1 MFENLFKLSENGT
14 TIRIEVMAGLT
25 TFLTMAYIIIVNPDI
40 MSTTGMDK
48 GALFVAT
55 CLAAAVGCFIMGFF
69 ANYPI
74 ALAPG
79 LGLNAFFAFG
89 VVGGMGVP
97 WQTALG
103 VIFLSGVFFL
113 IITILPIRAWII
125 NAIPKSLKMSISAG
139 IGLFIG
145 VIALEIAG
153 ITVDHPATLV
163 TLGEVTSI
171 EVILVAVGFVAI
183 VALDRIGMKG
193 AIVIGIVGTTVL
205 AHIFGAASGTA
216 MNFTIPSL
224 APTFLQ
230 LDIASAF
237 QVSMI
242 SVIIAFLF
250 VDMFDT
256 AGTLIGVSHR
266 AGLLDEDG
274 KLPRMG
280 KALSADSIATI
291 TGSLVGSSTVTSYIE
306 SAAGVREGG
315 RTGLTAVT
323 VGISV
328 RSGAHSGSGHRTGS
342 SVCNGPGP
350 AFRGSSYGAWPDRAR
365 LGRCDGICPGGSCR
379 GGHAVH
385 LLDRPWH
392 RIRFHHLCGR
402 QGSFGTVQ
410 RSQPGCL
417 YPRNRIWTALRLWPD
432 RLAKPTNSID
442 AGRGFPGP
450 FSYQVT
456 CIHGG
461 SSFATFL
468 NMGQFS

>member
-1 MFENLFKLSENGT
+1 MLIQSTKGNHGRYAAKFENLFKLSENGT
-14 TIRIEVMAGLT
+14 TVRIEVMAGLT

-55 CLAAAVGCFIMGFF
+55 CLAAAIGCFIMGLW

-113 IITILPIRAWII
+113 IITILPIRVWII

-183 VALDRIGMKG
+183 VAMDRIGMKG
-193 AIVIGIVGTTVL
+193 AIIFGIVGTTVL
-205 AHIFGAASGTA
+205 AHIFGAAAGTN
-216 MNFTIPSL
+216 MNFTIPSM
-224 APTFLQ
+224 ATTFLQ
-230 LDIASAF
+230 LDIAGAF
-237 QVSMI
+237 QISMI

-266 AGLLDEDG
+266 AGLLDKDG

-280 KALSADSIATI
+280 KALSADSVATI
-291 TGSLVGSSTVTSYIE
+291 TGSMLGSSTVTSYIE

-315 RTGLTAVT
+315 RTRAYRCHGWCP
-323 VGISV
+323 V
-328 RSGAHSGSGHRTGS
+328 RPSPHPRTHHWSGST
-342 SVCNGPGP
+342 VCNGPGP
-350 AFRGSSYGAWPDRAR
+350 ALRGGADGARPDRAR
-365 LGRCDGICPGGSCR
+365 LG
-379 GGHAVH
+379 
-385 LLDRPWH
+385 
-392 RIRFHHLCGR
+392 
-402 QGSFGTVQ
+402 
-410 RSQPGCL
+410 
-417 YPRNRIWTALRLWPD
+417 
-432 RLAKPTNSID
+432 
-442 AGRGFPGP
+442 
-450 FSYQVT
+450 
-456 CIHGG
+456 
-461 SSFATFL
+461 
-468 NMGQFS
+468 

>member
-14 TIRIEVMAGLT
+14 TVRIEVMAGLT

-55 CLAAAVGCFIMGFF
+55 CLAAAVGCLIMGLW

-145 VIALEIAG
+145 VIALKIAG
-153 ITVDHPATLV
+153 VTVDHPATLV

-171 EVILVAVGFVAI
+171 EVILVAVGFVGI
-183 VALDRIGMKG
+183 IALDRIGMKG
-193 AIVIGIVGTTVL
+193 AIVIGIIGTTIL
-205 AHIFGAASGTA
+205 AHIFGAASGTE
-216 MNFTIPSL
+216 MNFAIPSL

-230 LDIASAF
+230 LDIMGAL
-237 QVSMI
+237 QISMI

-291 TGSLVGSSTVTSYIE
+291 TGSMVGSSTVTSYIE
-306 SAAGVREGG
+306 SASGVREGG

-323 VGISV
+323 VGVLFILALILAPIIGLVPRFATAPALLFVAVLMV
-328 RSGAHSGSGHRTGS
+328 RGLTELDWDD
-342 SVCNGPGP
+342 VTEYGP
-350 AFRGSSYGAWPDRAR
+350 AVLAAVVMPFTFSIAHGIAFGFITYAAAKILSGRFSEASPAVYILAVGFGLLYGFN
-365 LGRCDGICPGGSCR
+365 LIG
-379 GGHAVH
+379 
-385 LLDRPWH
+385 
-392 RIRFHHLCGR
+392 
-402 QGSFGTVQ
+402 
-410 RSQPGCL
+410 
-417 YPRNRIWTALRLWPD
+417 
-432 RLAKPTNSID
+432 
-442 AGRGFPGP
+442 
-450 FSYQVT
+450 
-456 CIHGG
+456 
-461 SSFATFL
+461 
-468 NMGQFS
+468 

>member
-1 MFENLFKLSENGT
+1 MFENLFKLSDHGT
-14 TIRIEVMAGLT
+14 TVRIEVMAGLT

-40 MSTTGMDK
+40 MSAAGMDK

-55 CLAAAVGCFIMGFF
+55 CVAAAVGCLIMGLW

-113 IITILPIRAWII
+113 IITILPIRAAII
-125 NAIPKSLKMSISAG
+125 NSIPKSLKMSISAG

-145 VIALEIAG
+145 VIAMEISG
-153 ITVDHPATLV
+153 ITVDHPVTLV
-163 TLGEVTSI
+163 TLGEVASPQ
-171 EVILVAVGFVAI
+171 VLLVAIGFI
-183 VALDRIGMKG
+183 GIIALDRLAVPG
-193 AIVIGIVGTTVL
+193 AIVLGIIGTTIL
-205 AHIFGAASGTA
+205 AHIFGLGGSTA
-216 MNFTIPSL
+216 LDFSIPSL

-230 LDIASAF
+230 LDIAGAF

-323 VGISV
+323 VGILFIL
-328 RSGAHSGSGHRTGS
+328 A
-342 SVCNGPGP
+342 
-350 AFRGSSYGAWPDRAR
+350 
-365 LGRCDGICPGGSCR
+365 
-379 GGHAVH
+379 
-385 LLDRPWH
+385 LLLAP
-392 RIRFHHLCGR
+392 IIGL
-402 QGSFGTVQ
+402 V
-410 RSQPGCL
+410 
-417 YPRNRIWTALRLWPD
+417 PR
-432 RLAKPTNSID
+432 
-442 AGRGFPGP
+442 
-450 FSYQVT
+450 
-456 CIHGG
+456 
-461 SSFATFL
+461 FATAPALLFVAVL
-468 NMGQFS
+468 MVRGLTEIDWEDVTEYAPAVLAAVVMPFTFSIAHGIAFGFIVYAAGKILTGRAKEASPILYIMAVLFVLLYGFGLIG

>member
-14 TIRIEVMAGLT
+14 TVRIEVMAGLT
-25 TFLTMAYIIIVNPDI
+25 TFLTMAYIIIVHPALL
-40 MSTTGMDK
+40 STTGMDK

-55 CLAAAVGCFIMGFF
+55 CLAAAIGCFIMGLW

-113 IITILPIRAWII
+113 IITILPIRVWII

-183 VALDRIGMKG
+183 VAMDRIGMKG
-193 AIVIGIVGTTVL
+193 AIIFGIVGTTVL
-205 AHIFGAASGTA
+205 AHIFGAAAGTN

-230 LDIASAF
+230 LDIAGAF
-237 QVSMI
+237 QISMI

-266 AGLLDEDG
+266 AGLLDKDG

-280 KALSADSIATI
+280 KALSADSVATI
-291 TGSLVGSSTVTSYIE
+291 TGSMLGSSTVTSYIE

-323 VGISV
+323 VGVLFVLALILAPIIGLV
-328 RSGAHSGSGHRTGS
+328 
-342 SVCNGPGP
+342 
-350 AFRGSSYGAWPDRAR
+350 
-365 LGRCDGICPGGSCR
+365 
-379 GGHAVH
+379 
-385 LLDRPWH
+385 
-392 RIRFHHLCGR
+392 
-402 QGSFGTVQ
+402 
-410 RSQPGCL
+410 
-417 YPRNRIWTALRLWPD
+417 PR
-432 RLAKPTNSID
+432 
-442 AGRGFPGP
+442 
-450 FSYQVT
+450 
-456 CIHGG
+456 
-461 SSFATFL
+461 FATAPALLFVAVL
-468 NMGQFS
+468 MVRGLTELDWDDVTEYAPAVLAAVVMPFTFSIAHGIAFGFITYAAAKVLSGRFSEASPAVYILAIGFGLLYGFGLIG

>member
-14 TIRIEVMAGLT
+14 TVRIEVMAGLT

-55 CLAAAVGCFIMGFF
+55 CLAAAIGCFIMGLW

-113 IITILPIRAWII
+113 IITILPIRVWII

-163 TLGEVTSI
+163 TLGKVTSI

-183 VALDRIGMKG
+183 VAMDRIGLKG
-193 AIVIGIVGTTVL
+193 AIIFGIVGTTVL
-205 AHIFGAASGTA
+205 AHIFGAAAGTE

-230 LDIASAF
+230 LDIAGAF
-237 QVSMI
+237 QIGMI

-266 AGLLDEDG
+266 AGLLDKDG

-280 KALSADSIATI
+280 KALSADSVATI
-291 TGSLVGSSTVTSYIE
+291 TGSMLGSSTVTSYIE

-323 VGISV
+323 VGVLFVVALILAPIIGLV
-328 RSGAHSGSGHRTGS
+328 
-342 SVCNGPGP
+342 
-350 AFRGSSYGAWPDRAR
+350 
-365 LGRCDGICPGGSCR
+365 
-379 GGHAVH
+379 
-385 LLDRPWH
+385 
-392 RIRFHHLCGR
+392 
-402 QGSFGTVQ
+402 
-410 RSQPGCL
+410 
-417 YPRNRIWTALRLWPD
+417 PR
-432 RLAKPTNSID
+432 
-442 AGRGFPGP
+442 
-450 FSYQVT
+450 
-456 CIHGG
+456 
-461 SSFATFL
+461 FATAPALLFVAVL
-468 NMGQFS
+468 MVRGLTELDWDDVTEYAPAVLAAVVMPFTFSIAHGIAFGFITYAAAKVLSGRFSEASPAVYVLAIGFGLLYGFGLIG

>member
-14 TIRIEVMAGLT
+14 TVRIEVMAGLT

-55 CLAAAVGCFIMGFF
+55 CLAAAIGCFIMGLW

-113 IITILPIRAWII
+113 IITILPIRVWII

-183 VALDRIGMKG
+183 VAMDRIGMKG
-193 AIVIGIVGTTVL
+193 AIIFGIVGTTVL
-205 AHIFGAASGTA
+205 AHIFGAAAGTE

-230 LDIASAF
+230 LDIAGAF
-237 QVSMI
+237 QISMI

-266 AGLLDEDG
+266 AGLLDKDG

-280 KALSADSIATI
+280 KALSADSVATI
-291 TGSLVGSSTVTSYIE
+291 TGSMLGSSTVTSYIE

-323 VGISV
+323 VGVLFVLALILAPIIGLV
-328 RSGAHSGSGHRTGS
+328 
-342 SVCNGPGP
+342 
-350 AFRGSSYGAWPDRAR
+350 
-365 LGRCDGICPGGSCR
+365 
-379 GGHAVH
+379 
-385 LLDRPWH
+385 
-392 RIRFHHLCGR
+392 
-402 QGSFGTVQ
+402 
-410 RSQPGCL
+410 
-417 YPRNRIWTALRLWPD
+417 PR
-432 RLAKPTNSID
+432 
-442 AGRGFPGP
+442 
-450 FSYQVT
+450 
-456 CIHGG
+456 
-461 SSFATFL
+461 FATAPALLFVAVL
-468 NMGQFS
+468 MVRGLTELDWDDVTEYAPAVLAAVVMPFTFSIAHGIAFGFITYAAAKVLSGRFSEASPAVYVLAIGFGLLYGFGLIG

>member
-14 TIRIEVMAGLT
+14 TVRIEVMAGLT

-55 CLAAAVGCFIMGFF
+55 CLAAAIGCLIMGLF

-89 VVGGMGVP
+89 VVGGMEVP

-113 IITILPIRAWII
+113 IITILPIRVWII

-153 ITVDHPATLV
+153 VTVDHPATLV

-171 EVILVAVGFVAI
+171 KIILVAVGFVGI
-183 VALDRIGMKG
+183 IALDRIGMKG
-193 AIVIGIVGTTVL
+193 AIVIGIIGTTVL
-205 AHIFGAASGTA
+205 AHLFGAASETE
-216 MNFTIPSL
+216 MNFAIPSL
-224 APTFLQ
+224 VPTFLQ
-230 LDIASAF
+230 LDIAGAF
-237 QVSMI
+237 KLSMI

-280 KALSADSIATI
+280 KALSADSVATI
-291 TGSLVGSSTVTSYIE
+291 TGSLIGSSTVTSYIE
-306 SAAGVREGG
+306 SASGVREGG

-323 VGISV
+323 VGILFILALILAPIIGLVPRFATAPALLFVAVLMV
-328 RSGAHSGSGHRTGS
+328 RGLTELDWDD
-342 SVCNGPGP
+342 VTEYGP
-350 AFRGSSYGAWPDRAR
+350 AVLAAVVMPFTFSIAHGIAFGFITYAAAKMLSGRFTEASPAVYVLAVGFALLYG
-365 LGRCDGICPGGSCR
+365 
-379 GGHAVH
+379 
-385 LLDRPWH
+385 
-392 RIRFHHLCGR
+392 
-402 QGSFGTVQ
+402 FGLI
-410 RSQPGCL
+410 G
-417 YPRNRIWTALRLWPD
+417 
-432 RLAKPTNSID
+432 
-442 AGRGFPGP
+442 
-450 FSYQVT
+450 
-456 CIHGG
+456 
-461 SSFATFL
+461 
-468 NMGQFS
+468 

>member
-14 TIRIEVMAGLT
+14 TVRIEVMAGLT

-55 CLAAAVGCFIMGFF
+55 CLAAAIGCFIMGLW

-113 IITILPIRAWII
+113 IITILPIRVWII

-183 VALDRIGMKG
+183 VAMDRIGLKG
-193 AIVIGIVGTTVL
+193 AIIFGIVGTTVL
-205 AHIFGAASGTA
+205 AHIFGAAAGTE

-230 LDIASAF
+230 LDIAGAF
-237 QVSMI
+237 QIGMI

-266 AGLLDEDG
+266 AGLLDKDG

-280 KALSADSIATI
+280 KALSADSVATI
-291 TGSLVGSSTVTSYIE
+291 TGSMLGSSTVTSYIE

-323 VGISV
+323 VGVLFVVALILAPIIGLV
-328 RSGAHSGSGHRTGS
+328 
-342 SVCNGPGP
+342 
-350 AFRGSSYGAWPDRAR
+350 
-365 LGRCDGICPGGSCR
+365 
-379 GGHAVH
+379 
-385 LLDRPWH
+385 
-392 RIRFHHLCGR
+392 
-402 QGSFGTVQ
+402 
-410 RSQPGCL
+410 
-417 YPRNRIWTALRLWPD
+417 PR
-432 RLAKPTNSID
+432 
-442 AGRGFPGP
+442 
-450 FSYQVT
+450 
-456 CIHGG
+456 
-461 SSFATFL
+461 FATAPALLFVAVL
-468 NMGQFS
+468 MVRGLTELDWDDVTEYAPAVLAAVVMPFTFSIAHGIAFGFITYAAAKVLSGRFSEASPAVYVLAIGFGLLYGFGLIG

>member
-14 TIRIEVMAGLT
+14 TVRIEVMAGLT

-55 CLAAAVGCFIMGFF
+55 CLAAAVGCFIMGLW

-113 IITILPIRAWII
+113 IITILPIRVWII
-125 NAIPKSLKMSISAG
+125 NSIPKSLKMSISAG

-153 ITVDHPATLV
+153 ISVQGDPAPLV
-163 TLGEVTSI
+163 TLGAITST
-171 EVILVAVGFVAI
+171 EAILVAVGFVAI
-183 VALDRIGMKG
+183 VGLDRLGIKG
-193 AIVIGIVGTTVL
+193 AIVIGIIATTIL
-205 AHIFGAASGTA
+205 AHIFGAASGTN
-216 MNFTIPSL
+216 MNFEIPSL

-230 LDIASAF
+230 LDIAGAL
-237 QVSMI
+237 QLSMI

-280 KALSADSIATI
+280 KALSADSIATV
-291 TGSLVGSSTVTSYIE
+291 TGSMLGSSTVTSYIE
-306 SAAGVREGG
+306 SASGVREGG

-323 VGISV
+323 VGILFV
-328 RSGAHSGSGHRTGS
+328 LALILAPIIGL
-342 SVCNGPGP
+342 V
-350 AFRGSSYGAWPDRAR
+350 
-365 LGRCDGICPGGSCR
+365 
-379 GGHAVH
+379 
-385 LLDRPWH
+385 
-392 RIRFHHLCGR
+392 
-402 QGSFGTVQ
+402 
-410 RSQPGCL
+410 
-417 YPRNRIWTALRLWPD
+417 PR
-432 RLAKPTNSID
+432 
-442 AGRGFPGP
+442 
-450 FSYQVT
+450 
-456 CIHGG
+456 
-461 SSFATFL
+461 FATAPALLFVAVL
-468 NMGQFS
+468 MVRGLTELDWDDVTEYAPAVLAAVVMPFTFSIAHGIAFGFITYAAAKIVSGRFNEASPAVYALAVGFGLLYGFDLIG

>member
-1 MFENLFKLSENGT
+1 MFENLFKLSDHGT
-14 TIRIEVMAGLT
+14 TVRIEVMAGLT

-40 MSTTGMDK
+40 MSAAGMDK

-55 CLAAAVGCFIMGFF
+55 CVAAAVGCLIMGLW

-113 IITILPIRAWII
+113 IITILPIRAAII
-125 NAIPKSLKMSISAG
+125 NSIPKSLKMSISAG

-145 VIALEIAG
+145 VIAMEISG
-153 ITVDHPATLV
+153 ITVDHPVTLV
-163 TLGEVTSI
+163 TLGEVASPQ
-171 EVILVAVGFVAI
+171 VVLVAIGFI
-183 VALDRIGMKG
+183 GIIALDRLAVPG
-193 AIVIGIVGTTVL
+193 AIVLGIIGTTIL
-205 AHIFGAASGTA
+205 AHIFGLGGSTA
-216 MNFTIPSL
+216 LDFSIPSL

-230 LDIASAF
+230 LDIVGAF
-237 QVSMI
+237 QISMI

-323 VGISV
+323 VGILFIL
-328 RSGAHSGSGHRTGS
+328 A
-342 SVCNGPGP
+342 
-350 AFRGSSYGAWPDRAR
+350 
-365 LGRCDGICPGGSCR
+365 
-379 GGHAVH
+379 
-385 LLDRPWH
+385 LLLAPV
-392 RIRFHHLCGR
+392 IGL
-402 QGSFGTVQ
+402 V
-410 RSQPGCL
+410 
-417 YPRNRIWTALRLWPD
+417 PR
-432 RLAKPTNSID
+432 
-442 AGRGFPGP
+442 
-450 FSYQVT
+450 
-456 CIHGG
+456 
-461 SSFATFL
+461 FATAPALLFVAVL
-468 NMGQFS
+468 MVRGLTEIDWEDVTEYAPAVLAAVVMPFTFSIAHGIAFGFIVYAAGKLLTGRMSEASPILYIMAALFVLLYGFGLIG

>member
-14 TIRIEVMAGLT
+14 TVRIEVMAGLT

-55 CLAAAVGCFIMGFF
+55 CLAAAIGCFIMGLW

-113 IITILPIRAWII
+113 IITILPIRVWII

-183 VALDRIGMKG
+183 VAMDRIGMKG
-193 AIVIGIVGTTVL
+193 AIIFGIVGTTVL
-205 AHIFGAASGTA
+205 AHIFGAAAGTN

-230 LDIASAF
+230 LDIAGAF
-237 QVSMI
+237 QISMI

-266 AGLLDEDG
+266 AGLLDKDG

-280 KALSADSIATI
+280 KALSADSVATI
-291 TGSLVGSSTVTSYIE
+291 TGSMLGSSTVTSYIE

-323 VGISV
+323 VGVLFVLALILAPIIGLV
-328 RSGAHSGSGHRTGS
+328 
-342 SVCNGPGP
+342 
-350 AFRGSSYGAWPDRAR
+350 
-365 LGRCDGICPGGSCR
+365 
-379 GGHAVH
+379 
-385 LLDRPWH
+385 
-392 RIRFHHLCGR
+392 
-402 QGSFGTVQ
+402 
-410 RSQPGCL
+410 
-417 YPRNRIWTALRLWPD
+417 PR
-432 RLAKPTNSID
+432 
-442 AGRGFPGP
+442 
-450 FSYQVT
+450 
-456 CIHGG
+456 
-461 SSFATFL
+461 FATAPALLFVAVL
-468 NMGQFS
+468 MVRGLTELDWDDVTEYAPAVLAAVVMPFTFSIAHGIAFGFITYAAAKVLSGRFSEASPAVYILAIGFGLLYGFGLIG

>member
-1 MFENLFKLSENGT
+1 MFENLFKLSENET
-14 TIRIEVMAGLT
+14 TVRIEVMAGLT

-55 CLAAAVGCFIMGFF
+55 CLAAAVGCFIMGLW

-113 IITILPIRAWII
+113 IITILPIRVWII
-125 NAIPKSLKMSISAG
+125 NSIPKSLKMSISAG

-153 ITVDHPATLV
+153 ISVQGDPAPLV
-163 TLGEVTSI
+163 TLGAITST
-171 EVILVAVGFVAI
+171 EAILVAVGFVAI
-183 VALDRIGMKG
+183 VGLDRLGIKG
-193 AIVIGIVGTTVL
+193 AIVIGIIATTIL
-205 AHIFGAASGTA
+205 AHIFGAASGTN
-216 MNFTIPSL
+216 MNFEIPSL

-230 LDIASAF
+230 LDIAGAL
-237 QVSMI
+237 QLSMI

-274 KLPRMG
+274 KLPRIG
-280 KALSADSIATI
+280 KALSADSIATV
-291 TGSLVGSSTVTSYIE
+291 TGSMLGSSTVTSYIE
-306 SAAGVREGG
+306 SASGVREGG

-323 VGISV
+323 VGILFV
-328 RSGAHSGSGHRTGS
+328 LALILAPIIGL
-342 SVCNGPGP
+342 V
-350 AFRGSSYGAWPDRAR
+350 
-365 LGRCDGICPGGSCR
+365 
-379 GGHAVH
+379 
-385 LLDRPWH
+385 
-392 RIRFHHLCGR
+392 
-402 QGSFGTVQ
+402 
-410 RSQPGCL
+410 
-417 YPRNRIWTALRLWPD
+417 PR
-432 RLAKPTNSID
+432 
-442 AGRGFPGP
+442 
-450 FSYQVT
+450 
-456 CIHGG
+456 
-461 SSFATFL
+461 FATAPALLFVAVL
-468 NMGQFS
+468 MVRGLTELDWDDVTEYAPAVLAAVVMPFTFSIAHGIAFGFITYAAAKIVSGRFNEASPAVYALAVGFGLLYGFDLIG

>member
-1 MFENLFKLSENGT
+1 MLDNLFKLSDHGT
-14 TIRIEVMAGLT
+14 TVRIEVMAGLT

-40 MSTTGMDK
+40 MSAAGMDK

-55 CLAAAVGCFIMGFF
+55 CVAAAVGCLIMGLW

-113 IITILPIRAWII
+113 IITILPIRAAII
-125 NAIPKSLKMSISAG
+125 NSIPKSLKMSISAG

-145 VIALEIAG
+145 VIAMEISG
-153 ITVDHPATLV
+153 ITVDHPVTLV
-163 TLGEVTSI
+163 TLGEVASPQ
-171 EVILVAVGFVAI
+171 VILVAIGFI
-183 VALDRIGMKG
+183 GIIALDRLAVPG
-193 AIVIGIVGTTVL
+193 AIVLGIIGTTIL
-205 AHIFGAASGTA
+205 AHIFGLGGSTA
-216 MNFTIPSL
+216 LDFSIPSL

-230 LDIASAF
+230 LDIAGAF
-237 QVSMI
+237 QISMI

-323 VGISV
+323 VGVLFIL
-328 RSGAHSGSGHRTGS
+328 A
-342 SVCNGPGP
+342 
-350 AFRGSSYGAWPDRAR
+350 
-365 LGRCDGICPGGSCR
+365 
-379 GGHAVH
+379 
-385 LLDRPWH
+385 LLLAPV
-392 RIRFHHLCGR
+392 IGL
-402 QGSFGTVQ
+402 V
-410 RSQPGCL
+410 
-417 YPRNRIWTALRLWPD
+417 PR
-432 RLAKPTNSID
+432 
-442 AGRGFPGP
+442 
-450 FSYQVT
+450 
-456 CIHGG
+456 
-461 SSFATFL
+461 FATAPALLFVAVL
-468 NMGQFS
+468 MVRGLTEIDWEDVTEYAPAVLAAVVMPFTFSIAHGIAFGFIVYAAGKILTGRASEASPILYIMAVLFVLLYGFGLIG

>member
-1 MFENLFKLSENGT
+1 MLDNFFKLSENGT
-14 TIRIEVMAGLT
+14 TVRIEIMAGLT

-40 MSTTGMDK
+40 LSAAGMDK

-55 CLAAAVGCFIMGFF
+55 CVAAAVGCLVMGLW

-103 VIFLSGVFFL
+103 VIFLSGVIFL
-113 IITILPIRAWII
+113 ILAILPVRVWII
-125 NAIPKSLKMSISAG
+125 NAIPRSLKMSISAG

-153 ITVDHPATLV
+153 ITTDHPVTLV
-163 TLGEVTSI
+163 TLGPVATI

-183 VALDRIGMKG
+183 IALDRMKVPG
-193 AIVIGIVGTTVL
+193 AIVIGIIGTTIL
-205 AHIFGAASGTA
+205 AHIFGATQTASFD
-216 MNFTIPSL
+216 FTIPSL

-230 LDIASAF
+230 LDIAGAF
-237 QVSMI
+237 QVGMI

-266 AGLLDEDG
+266 AGLLDEEG

-280 KALSADSIATI
+280 RALSSDSIATI
-291 TGSLVGSSTVTSYIE
+291 TGSLFGTSTVTSYIE
-306 SAAGVREGG
+306 SASGVREGG

-323 VGISV
+323 VGVLFIL
-328 RSGAHSGSGHRTGS
+328 A
-342 SVCNGPGP
+342 
-350 AFRGSSYGAWPDRAR
+350 
-365 LGRCDGICPGGSCR
+365 
-379 GGHAVH
+379 
-385 LLDRPWH
+385 LLLAP
-392 RIRFHHLCGR
+392 IIGL
-402 QGSFGTVQ
+402 V
-410 RSQPGCL
+410 
-417 YPRNRIWTALRLWPD
+417 PR
-432 RLAKPTNSID
+432 
-442 AGRGFPGP
+442 
-450 FSYQVT
+450 
-456 CIHGG
+456 
-461 SSFATFL
+461 FATAPALLFVAVLMVRGLTEVDWDDVTEYAPAILAAVVMPFTFSIAHGIAFGFITYAVGKILSGRFSEASPAVYLLAAIFL
-468 NMGQFS
+468 LLYGFGLIGPS

>member
-14 TIRIEVMAGLT
+14 TVRIEVMAGLT

-55 CLAAAVGCFIMGFF
+55 CLAAAVGCFIMGLW

-113 IITILPIRAWII
+113 IITILPIRVWII
-125 NAIPKSLKMSISAG
+125 NSIPKSLKMSISAG

-183 VALDRIGMKG
+183 VGLDRLGIKG
-193 AIVIGIVGTTVL
+193 AIVIGIIGTTIL
-205 AHIFGAASGTA
+205 AHIFGAASGTD
-216 MNFTIPSL
+216 MNFEIPSL

-230 LDIASAF
+230 LDIVGAL
-237 QVSMI
+237 QLSMI

-280 KALSADSIATI
+280 KALSADSIATV
-291 TGSLVGSSTVTSYIE
+291 TGSMLGSSTVTSYIE
-306 SAAGVREGG
+306 SASGVREGG

-323 VGISV
+323 VGILFV
-328 RSGAHSGSGHRTGS
+328 LALILAPIIGL
-342 SVCNGPGP
+342 V
-350 AFRGSSYGAWPDRAR
+350 
-365 LGRCDGICPGGSCR
+365 
-379 GGHAVH
+379 
-385 LLDRPWH
+385 
-392 RIRFHHLCGR
+392 
-402 QGSFGTVQ
+402 
-410 RSQPGCL
+410 
-417 YPRNRIWTALRLWPD
+417 PR
-432 RLAKPTNSID
+432 
-442 AGRGFPGP
+442 
-450 FSYQVT
+450 
-456 CIHGG
+456 
-461 SSFATFL
+461 FATAPALLFVAVL
-468 NMGQFS
+468 MVRGLTELDWDDVTEYAPAVLAAVVMPFTFSIAHGIAFGFITYAAAKIVSGRFNEASPAVYALAVGFGLLYGFDLIG

>member
-1 MFENLFKLSENGT
+1 
-14 TIRIEVMAGLT
+14 
-25 TFLTMAYIIIVNPDI
+25 MAYIIIVNPDI
-40 MSTTGMDK
+40 MSAAGMDK

-55 CLAAAVGCFIMGFF
+55 CVAAAVGCLIMGLW

-113 IITILPIRAWII
+113 IITILPIRAAII
-125 NAIPKSLKMSISAG
+125 NSIPKSLKMSISAG

-145 VIALEIAG
+145 VIAMEISG
-153 ITVDHPATLV
+153 ITVDHPVTLV
-163 TLGEVTSI
+163 TLGEVASPQ
-171 EVILVAVGFVAI
+171 VLLVAIGFVGI
-183 VALDRIGMKG
+183 IALDRLAVPG
-193 AIVIGIVGTTVL
+193 AIVLGIIGTTVL
-205 AHIFGAASGTA
+205 AHIFGLGGSTA
-216 MNFTIPSL
+216 LDFSIPSL

-230 LDIASAF
+230 LDIAGAF

-323 VGISV
+323 VGVLFIL
-328 RSGAHSGSGHRTGS
+328 A
-342 SVCNGPGP
+342 
-350 AFRGSSYGAWPDRAR
+350 
-365 LGRCDGICPGGSCR
+365 
-379 GGHAVH
+379 
-385 LLDRPWH
+385 LLLAPV
-392 RIRFHHLCGR
+392 IGL
-402 QGSFGTVQ
+402 V
-410 RSQPGCL
+410 
-417 YPRNRIWTALRLWPD
+417 PR
-432 RLAKPTNSID
+432 
-442 AGRGFPGP
+442 
-450 FSYQVT
+450 
-456 CIHGG
+456 
-461 SSFATFL
+461 FATAPALLFVAVL
-468 NMGQFS
+468 MVRGLTEIDWEDVTEYAPAVLAAVVMPFTFSIAHGIAFGFIVYAAGKILTGRMSEASPILYIMAVLFVLLYGFGLIG

>member
-14 TIRIEVMAGLT
+14 TVRIEVMAGLT

-55 CLAAAVGCFIMGFF
+55 CLAAAVGCLIMGLW

-145 VIALEIAG
+145 VIALKIAG
-153 ITVDHPATLV
+153 VTVDHPATLV

-171 EVILVAVGFVAI
+171 EVILVAVGFVGI
-183 VALDRIGMKG
+183 IALDRIGMKG
-193 AIVIGIVGTTVL
+193 AIVIGIIGTTIL
-205 AHIFGAASGTA
+205 AHIFGAASGTE
-216 MNFTIPSL
+216 MNFAIPSL

-230 LDIASAF
+230 LDIMGAL
-237 QVSMI
+237 QISMI

-291 TGSLVGSSTVTSYIE
+291 TGSMVGSSTVTSYIE
-306 SAAGVREGG
+306 SASGVREGG

-323 VGISV
+323 VGVLFILALILAPIIGLVPRFATAPALLFVAVLMV
-328 RSGAHSGSGHRTGS
+328 RGLTELDWDD
-342 SVCNGPGP
+342 VTEYGP
-350 AFRGSSYGAWPDRAR
+350 AVLAAVIMPFTFSIAHGIAFGFITYAAAKILSGRFSEASPAVYILAVGFGLLYGFN
-365 LGRCDGICPGGSCR
+365 LIG
-379 GGHAVH
+379 
-385 LLDRPWH
+385 
-392 RIRFHHLCGR
+392 
-402 QGSFGTVQ
+402 
-410 RSQPGCL
+410 
-417 YPRNRIWTALRLWPD
+417 
-432 RLAKPTNSID
+432 
-442 AGRGFPGP
+442 
-450 FSYQVT
+450 
-456 CIHGG
+456 
-461 SSFATFL
+461 
-468 NMGQFS
+468 

>member
-1 MFENLFKLSENGT
+1 MFENLFKLSDHGT
-14 TIRIEVMAGLT
+14 TVRIEVMAGLT

-40 MSTTGMDK
+40 MSAAGMDK

-55 CLAAAVGCFIMGFF
+55 CVAAAVGCLIMGLW

-113 IITILPIRAWII
+113 IITILPIRAAII
-125 NAIPKSLKMSISAG
+125 NSIPKSLKMSISAG

-145 VIALEIAG
+145 VIAMEISG
-153 ITVDHPATLV
+153 ITVDHPVTLV
-163 TLGEVTSI
+163 TLGEVASPQ
-171 EVILVAVGFVAI
+171 VILVALGFIGII
-183 VALDRIGMKG
+183 VLDRLAVPG
-193 AIVIGIVGTTVL
+193 AIVLGIIGTTVL
-205 AHIFGAASGTA
+205 AHIFGLGGSTA
-216 MNFTIPSL
+216 LDFSIPSL

-230 LDIASAF
+230 LDIAGAF

-323 VGISV
+323 VGVLFIL
-328 RSGAHSGSGHRTGS
+328 A
-342 SVCNGPGP
+342 
-350 AFRGSSYGAWPDRAR
+350 
-365 LGRCDGICPGGSCR
+365 
-379 GGHAVH
+379 
-385 LLDRPWH
+385 LLLAP
-392 RIRFHHLCGR
+392 IIGL
-402 QGSFGTVQ
+402 V
-410 RSQPGCL
+410 
-417 YPRNRIWTALRLWPD
+417 PR
-432 RLAKPTNSID
+432 
-442 AGRGFPGP
+442 
-450 FSYQVT
+450 
-456 CIHGG
+456 
-461 SSFATFL
+461 FATAPALLFVAVL
-468 NMGQFS
+468 MVRGLTEIDWDDVTEYAPAVLAAVVMPFTFSIAHGIAFGFIVYAAGKILTGRMSEASPILYIMAVLFVLLYGFGLIG

>member
-14 TIRIEVMAGLT
+14 TVRIEVMAGLT

-40 MSTTGMDK
+40 MSAAGMDK

-55 CLAAAVGCFIMGFF
+55 CIAAAIGCLIMGLW

-103 VIFLSGVFFL
+103 VIFLSGIFFL
-113 IITILPIRAWII
+113 IITILPIRAAII
-125 NAIPKSLKMSISAG
+125 NSIPKSLKMSISAG

-145 VIALEIAG
+145 VIALQISG
-153 ITVDHPATLV
+153 IVVDHPATLV
-163 TLGEVTSI
+163 NLGDVATAQV
-171 EVILVAVGFVAI
+171 VIVAVGFVAI
-183 VALDRIGMKG
+183 IALDRLAVPG
-193 AIVIGIVGTTVL
+193 AIVIGIIGTTVL
-205 AHIFGAASGTA
+205 AHIFGQAGGAAMDFS
-216 MNFTIPSL
+216 IPSL

-230 LDIASAF
+230 LDIAGAF

-266 AGLLDEDG
+266 AGLLDADG

-323 VGISV
+323 VGILFIL
-328 RSGAHSGSGHRTGS
+328 A
-342 SVCNGPGP
+342 
-350 AFRGSSYGAWPDRAR
+350 
-365 LGRCDGICPGGSCR
+365 
-379 GGHAVH
+379 
-385 LLDRPWH
+385 LLLAP
-392 RIRFHHLCGR
+392 IIGL
-402 QGSFGTVQ
+402 V
-410 RSQPGCL
+410 
-417 YPRNRIWTALRLWPD
+417 PR
-432 RLAKPTNSID
+432 
-442 AGRGFPGP
+442 
-450 FSYQVT
+450 
-456 CIHGG
+456 
-461 SSFATFL
+461 FATAPALLFVAVL
-468 NMGQFS
+468 MVRGLTEIDWDDVTEYAPAVLAAVVMPFTFSIAHGIAFGFIVYAAGKILTGRLSEASPIVYIMAVLFVLLYAFGLIG

>member
-323 VGISV
+323 VGILFV
-328 RSGAHSGSGHRTGS
+328 LALILAPVIGL
-342 SVCNGPGP
+342 V
-350 AFRGSSYGAWPDRAR
+350 
-365 LGRCDGICPGGSCR
+365 
-379 GGHAVH
+379 
-385 LLDRPWH
+385 
-392 RIRFHHLCGR
+392 
-402 QGSFGTVQ
+402 
-410 RSQPGCL
+410 
-417 YPRNRIWTALRLWPD
+417 PR
-432 RLAKPTNSID
+432 
-442 AGRGFPGP
+442 
-450 FSYQVT
+450 
-456 CIHGG
+456 
-461 SSFATFL
+461 FATAPALLFVAVL
-468 NMGQFS
+468 MVRGLTELDWDDVTEYAPAVLAAVVMPFTFSIAHGIAFGFITYAAAKVLSGRFSEASPAVYILAIGFGLLYGFGLIG

>member
-14 TIRIEVMAGLT
+14 TVRIEVMAGLT

-55 CLAAAVGCFIMGFF
+55 CLAAAVGCLIMGLW

-145 VIALEIAG
+145 VIALQIAG
-153 ITVDHPATLV
+153 LTVDHPATLV

-171 EVILVAVGFVAI
+171 EVILVAVGFVGI
-183 VALDRIGMKG
+183 IALDRIGMKG
-193 AIVIGIVGTTVL
+193 AIVIGIIGTTIL
-205 AHIFGAASGTA
+205 AHIFGAASGTE
-216 MNFTIPSL
+216 MNFAIPSL

-230 LDIASAF
+230 LDIMGAL
-237 QVSMI
+237 QISMI

-291 TGSLVGSSTVTSYIE
+291 TGSMVGSSTVTSYIE
-306 SAAGVREGG
+306 SASGVREGG

-323 VGISV
+323 VGVLFILALILAPIIGLVPRFATAPALLFVAVLMV
-328 RSGAHSGSGHRTGS
+328 RGLTELDWDD
-342 SVCNGPGP
+342 VTEYGP
-350 AFRGSSYGAWPDRAR
+350 AVLAAVVMPFTFSIAHGIAFGFITYAAAKILSGRFSEASPAVYILAVGFGLLYGFN
-365 LGRCDGICPGGSCR
+365 LIG
-379 GGHAVH
+379 
-385 LLDRPWH
+385 
-392 RIRFHHLCGR
+392 
-402 QGSFGTVQ
+402 
-410 RSQPGCL
+410 
-417 YPRNRIWTALRLWPD
+417 
-432 RLAKPTNSID
+432 
-442 AGRGFPGP
+442 
-450 FSYQVT
+450 
-456 CIHGG
+456 
-461 SSFATFL
+461 
-468 NMGQFS
+468 

>member
-14 TIRIEVMAGLT
+14 TVRIEVMAGLT

-55 CLAAAVGCFIMGFF
+55 CLAAAVGCFIMGLW

-113 IITILPIRAWII
+113 IITILPIRVWII
-125 NAIPKSLKMSISAG
+125 NAIPKSLKMAISAG

-171 EVILVAVGFVAI
+171 EVILVAIGFVAI
-183 VALDRIGMKG
+183 VAMDRIGMKG

-205 AHIFGAASGTA
+205 AHIFGAAGSTE

-230 LDIASAF
+230 LDIAGAF
-237 QVSMI
+237 QVGMI

-280 KALSADSIATI
+280 KALSADSVATI
-291 TGSLVGSSTVTSYIE
+291 TGSMLGSSTVTSYIE
-306 SAAGVREGG
+306 SASGVREGG

-323 VGISV
+323 VGVLFILALILAPIIGLV
-328 RSGAHSGSGHRTGS
+328 
-342 SVCNGPGP
+342 
-350 AFRGSSYGAWPDRAR
+350 
-365 LGRCDGICPGGSCR
+365 
-379 GGHAVH
+379 
-385 LLDRPWH
+385 
-392 RIRFHHLCGR
+392 
-402 QGSFGTVQ
+402 
-410 RSQPGCL
+410 
-417 YPRNRIWTALRLWPD
+417 PR
-432 RLAKPTNSID
+432 
-442 AGRGFPGP
+442 
-450 FSYQVT
+450 
-456 CIHGG
+456 
-461 SSFATFL
+461 FATAPALLFVAVL
-468 NMGQFS
+468 MVRGLTELDWDDVTEYAPAVLAAVVMPFTFSIAHGIAFGFITYAAAKVLSGRFGEASPAVYVLAVGFALLYGFGLIG

>member
-14 TIRIEVMAGLT
+14 TVRIEVMAGLT

-55 CLAAAVGCFIMGFF
+55 CLAAAVGCLIMGLW

-103 VIFLSGVFFL
+103 VIFLSGIFFL

-145 VIALEIAG
+145 VIALQIAG
-153 ITVDHPATLV
+153 LTVDHPATLV
-163 TLGEVTSI
+163 TLGKVTSI
-171 EVILVAVGFVAI
+171 EVILVAVGFVGI
-183 VALDRIGMKG
+183 IALDRIGMKG

-205 AHIFGAASGTA
+205 AHIFGAAGGTE

-230 LDIASAF
+230 LDTVGAL
-237 QVSMI
+237 QYSMI

-291 TGSLVGSSTVTSYIE
+291 TGSMVGSSTVTSYIE
-306 SAAGVREGG
+306 SASGVREGG

-323 VGISV
+323 VGILFILALILAPIIGLVPRFATAPALLFVAVLMV
-328 RSGAHSGSGHRTGS
+328 RGLTELDWDD
-342 SVCNGPGP
+342 VTEYGP
-350 AFRGSSYGAWPDRAR
+350 AVLAAVVMPFTFSIAHGIAFGFITYAAAKILSGRFSEASPAVYILAVGFGLLYGFD
-365 LGRCDGICPGGSCR
+365 LIG
-379 GGHAVH
+379 
-385 LLDRPWH
+385 
-392 RIRFHHLCGR
+392 
-402 QGSFGTVQ
+402 
-410 RSQPGCL
+410 
-417 YPRNRIWTALRLWPD
+417 
-432 RLAKPTNSID
+432 
-442 AGRGFPGP
+442 
-450 FSYQVT
+450 
-456 CIHGG
+456 
-461 SSFATFL
+461 
-468 NMGQFS
+468 

>member
-14 TIRIEVMAGLT
+14 TVRIEVMAGLT

-55 CLAAAVGCFIMGFF
+55 CLAAAIGCLIMGLW

-145 VIALEIAG
+145 VIALKIAG
-153 ITVDHPATLV
+153 VTVDHPATLV

-171 EVILVAVGFVAI
+171 EVILVAVGFVGI
-183 VALDRIGMKG
+183 IALDRIGMKG
-193 AIVIGIVGTTVL
+193 AIVIGIIGTTIL
-205 AHIFGAASGTA
+205 AHIFGAASGTE
-216 MNFTIPSL
+216 MNFAIPSL

-230 LDIASAF
+230 LDIMGAL
-237 QVSMI
+237 QISMI

-280 KALSADSIATI
+280 KALSADSVATI
-291 TGSLVGSSTVTSYIE
+291 TGSMVGSSTVTSYIE
-306 SAAGVREGG
+306 SASGVREGG

-323 VGISV
+323 VGVLFILALILAPIIGLVPRFATAPALLFVAVLMV
-328 RSGAHSGSGHRTGS
+328 RGLTELDWDD
-342 SVCNGPGP
+342 VTEYGP
-350 AFRGSSYGAWPDRAR
+350 AVLAAVVMPFTFSIAHGIAFGFITYAAAKILSGRFSEASPAVYILAVGFGLLYGFN
-365 LGRCDGICPGGSCR
+365 LIG
-379 GGHAVH
+379 
-385 LLDRPWH
+385 
-392 RIRFHHLCGR
+392 
-402 QGSFGTVQ
+402 
-410 RSQPGCL
+410 
-417 YPRNRIWTALRLWPD
+417 
-432 RLAKPTNSID
+432 
-442 AGRGFPGP
+442 
-450 FSYQVT
+450 
-456 CIHGG
+456 
-461 SSFATFL
+461 
-468 NMGQFS
+468 

>member
-1 MFENLFKLSENGT
+1 MFENLFKLSDHGT
-14 TIRIEVMAGLT
+14 TVRIEVMAGLT

-40 MSTTGMDK
+40 MSAAGMDK

-55 CLAAAVGCFIMGFF
+55 CVAAAVGCLIMGLW

-113 IITILPIRAWII
+113 IITILPIRAAII
-125 NAIPKSLKMSISAG
+125 NSIPKSLKMSISAG

-145 VIALEIAG
+145 VIAMEISG
-153 ITVDHPATLV
+153 ITVDHPVTLV
-163 TLGEVTSI
+163 TLGEVASPQ
-171 EVILVAVGFVAI
+171 VILVAIGFI
-183 VALDRIGMKG
+183 GIIALDRLAVPG
-193 AIVIGIVGTTVL
+193 AIVLGIIGTTVL
-205 AHIFGAASGTA
+205 AHIFGLGGSTA
-216 MNFTIPSL
+216 LDFSIPSL

-230 LDIASAF
+230 LDIAGAF

-323 VGISV
+323 VGVLFIL
-328 RSGAHSGSGHRTGS
+328 A
-342 SVCNGPGP
+342 
-350 AFRGSSYGAWPDRAR
+350 
-365 LGRCDGICPGGSCR
+365 
-379 GGHAVH
+379 
-385 LLDRPWH
+385 LLLAPV
-392 RIRFHHLCGR
+392 IGL
-402 QGSFGTVQ
+402 V
-410 RSQPGCL
+410 
-417 YPRNRIWTALRLWPD
+417 PR
-432 RLAKPTNSID
+432 
-442 AGRGFPGP
+442 
-450 FSYQVT
+450 
-456 CIHGG
+456 
-461 SSFATFL
+461 FATAPALLFVAVL
-468 NMGQFS
+468 MVRGLTEIDWEDVTEYAPAVLAAVVMPFTFSIAHGIAFGFIVYAAGKILTGRMSEASPILYIMAVLFVLLYGFGLIG

>member
-14 TIRIEVMAGLT
+14 TVRIEVMAGLT

-40 MSTTGMDK
+40 MSAAGMDK

-55 CLAAAVGCFIMGFF
+55 CVAAAVGCLIMGLW

-113 IITILPIRAWII
+113 IITILPIRAAII
-125 NAIPKSLKMSISAG
+125 NSIPKSLKMSISAG

-145 VIALEIAG
+145 VIAMEISG
-153 ITVDHPATLV
+153 ITVDHPVTLV
-163 TLGEVTSI
+163 TLGEVASPQ
-171 EVILVAVGFVAI
+171 VVLVALGFVGII
-183 VALDRIGMKG
+183 VLDRLAVPG
-193 AIVIGIVGTTVL
+193 AIVLGIIGTTIL
-205 AHIFGAASGTA
+205 AHIFGLGGSTA
-216 MNFTIPSL
+216 LDFSIPSL

-230 LDIASAF
+230 LDIAGAF
-237 QVSMI
+237 QVGMI

-306 SAAGVREGG
+306 SASGVREGG

-323 VGISV
+323 VGILFIL
-328 RSGAHSGSGHRTGS
+328 A
-342 SVCNGPGP
+342 
-350 AFRGSSYGAWPDRAR
+350 
-365 LGRCDGICPGGSCR
+365 
-379 GGHAVH
+379 
-385 LLDRPWH
+385 LLLAP
-392 RIRFHHLCGR
+392 IIGL
-402 QGSFGTVQ
+402 V
-410 RSQPGCL
+410 
-417 YPRNRIWTALRLWPD
+417 PR
-432 RLAKPTNSID
+432 
-442 AGRGFPGP
+442 
-450 FSYQVT
+450 
-456 CIHGG
+456 
-461 SSFATFL
+461 FATAPALLFVAVL
-468 NMGQFS
+468 MVRGLTEIDWEDVTEYAPAVLAAVVMPFTFSIAHGIAFGFIVYAAGKILTGRMSEASPILYIMAVLFVLLYGFGLIG